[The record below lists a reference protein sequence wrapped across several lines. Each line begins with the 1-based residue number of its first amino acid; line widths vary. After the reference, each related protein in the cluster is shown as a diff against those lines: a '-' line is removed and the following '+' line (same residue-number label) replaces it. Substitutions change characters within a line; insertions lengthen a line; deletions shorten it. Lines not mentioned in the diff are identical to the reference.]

1 MVTEYESLVDE
12 RRRLVEFV
20 NAANERIE
28 QARAD
33 IRVGQEVVAAAERRL
48 RDIDDRLAGIRGT

>member
-1 MVTEYESLVDE
+1 M
-12 RRRLVEFV
+12 VEFV

-33 IRVGQEVVAAAERRL
+33 IGVGQEMVTAAERRL
-48 RDIDDRLAGIRGT
+48 RAIEDRLAEIRGT

>member
-1 MVTEYESLVDE
+1 MGTEYERLVDE

-33 IRVGQEVVAAAERRL
+33 IRVGQEMVAAAERRL

>member
-1 MVTEYESLVDE
+1 MGTEYESLVDE

>member
-1 MVTEYESLVDE
+1 MGTEYESLLDE
-12 RRRLVEFV
+12 RHRLVEFV

-33 IRVGQEVVAAAERRL
+33 IRVGQEMVTAAESRL
-48 RDIDDRLAGIRGT
+48 RAIEDRLAEIRGT